1 MQHRYGWATHLAIE
15 VDEVE
20 CEKADFDLDILNLY
34 VFAFSL
40 AELLEWHELA
50 GGLVNSDSLRVQ
62 YKRLCVLFDA
72 LQRKYFYQP
81 KINSMNKLTNRRQLL
96 HQIRIFG
103 LHIL

>member
-50 GGLVNSDSLRVQ
+50 GGLVNSDSLRV
-62 YKRLCVLFDA
+62 
-72 LQRKYFYQP
+72 
-81 KINSMNKLTNRRQLL
+81 
-96 HQIRIFG
+96 
-103 LHIL
+103 